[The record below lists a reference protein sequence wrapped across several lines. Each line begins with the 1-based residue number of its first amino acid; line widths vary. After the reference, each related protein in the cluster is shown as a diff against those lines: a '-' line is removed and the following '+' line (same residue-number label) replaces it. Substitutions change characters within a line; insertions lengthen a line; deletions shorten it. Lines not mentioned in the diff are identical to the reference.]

1 MRNEVEKTTEEI
13 TQSEKPFWKKW
24 WFWTLVVFIIII
36 IASSGGE
43 KKEITPQAIPPI
55 QEEITQPPQE
65 EIQKQQEVQQPKTEI
80 QRIVYLSEGAELVP
94 IIIDISPKDL
104 SDKMKRALISGDIDG
119 FIEISN
125 KYNLDVPENTKAL
138 LLGEE
143 IMLEP
148 DLDLGRKNPEFFV
161 KIKILEGQ
169 YKDKIGWANRSQI
182 KIQ

>member
-1 MRNEVEKTTEEI
+1 MPEEQPSQAKEKF
-13 TQSEKPFWKKW
+13 QKPIYKIW
-24 WFWTLVVFIIII
+24 WFWVFVILIIIVV
-36 IASSGGE
+36 ASSGGKE
-43 KKEITPQAIPPI
+43 KETTPQITPPI

-65 EIQKQQEVQQPKTEI
+65 EVQKQQEVQKPKTET
-80 QRIVYLSEGAELVP
+80 QKMVYLSGGAELVP

-104 SDKMKRALISGDIDG
+104 SDKMKSALILGDIDG
-119 FIEISN
+119 FIEISD
-125 KYNLDVPENTKAL
+125 KHTLDVPENTKAL

-161 KIKILEGQ
+161 KIKILEGK